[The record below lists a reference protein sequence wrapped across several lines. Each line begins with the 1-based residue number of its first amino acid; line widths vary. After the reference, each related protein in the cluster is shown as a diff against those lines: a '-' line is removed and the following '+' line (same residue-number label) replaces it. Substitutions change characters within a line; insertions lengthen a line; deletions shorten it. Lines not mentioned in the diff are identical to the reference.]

1 MKTITALLAGALLLL
16 TMATSALAA
25 PLQIR
30 ASTNGTTWTTFT
42 DGGAGDIDPT
52 ANQINASLSGFGNFE
67 VRTLQ
72 GIDFSSP
79 NDADLA
85 ITSVETTSIAGGTL
99 WIQLTQTGFS
109 FPDLPYDV
117 FNSLTINNGNATT
130 TMKNYIGSAAFDTSN
145 LISTHTLTS
154 AGSPPTASQ
163 GWVDHYGLFPSP
175 FSLTQ
180 ELIINQGADQ
190 RTQMTTLLDVTPVPE
205 PGTMMLLGAGFLGLA
220 IYGKRRRNA

>member
-1 MKTITALLAGALLLL
+1 MKKTMALLAGALLLL
-16 TMATSALAA
+16 AMATSALAA

-42 DGGAGDIDPT
+42 DGGAGDMNGAAD
-52 ANQINASLSGFGNFE
+52 QIYASLVGFGSFN
-67 VRTLQ
+67 VQTLQ

-85 ITSVETTSIAGGTL
+85 ITSVEVTSLLGGTL
-99 WIQLTQTGFS
+99 WIQLTQTGFN
-109 FPDLPYDV
+109 FPNLPYDV
-117 FNSLTINNGNATT
+117 LNSLTINNGIATT
-130 TMKNYIGSAAFDTSN
+130 TMKNYIGTAAFDTSN
-145 LISTHTLTS
+145 LISMHTLTS

-175 FSLTQ
+175 FTLTQ